1 MAVDLRTYV
10 FLDSLQLQNAS
21 FIATVSKGYYPIG
34 MQACCVIEIA
44 PGIEINRL
52 TDIALKATNVTPGLQ
67 IVERAYGLLE
77 VHSDSQGDARMAG
90 EAVLRALKKTES
102 DRLKP
107 RVMTSQLIKNIS
119 DHHAQLINKVRHGNM
134 VLRGD
139 TLYVLEVEPAG
150 YAYYAANEA
159 EKTAKINIIEVLG
172 FGAFGRIY
180 IAGEEAEVI
189 EARKVSAMVEA
200 ADAMVKAA
208 KVDLVGFE
216 KIGGGYVTAI
226 VRGDVAACRAAVD
239 AGARAAE
246 KVGEIV
252 TTHVIPRPHSSVD
265 EALPLS
271 MKGKEK

>member
-34 MQACCVIEIA
+34 GQACCVIEIA

-90 EAVLRALKKTES
+90 EAVLKELKKSEA

-150 YAYYAANEA
+150 VRVLRGQRGGEDGEGQHHRGAGLRGVRPGVHRRGRGGGDRGAQGRGGAAGGPRGREIAANA
-159 EKTAKINIIEVLG
+159 A
-172 FGAFGRIY
+172 RI
-180 IAGEEAEVI
+180 
-189 EARKVSAMVEA
+189 
-200 ADAMVKAA
+200 
-208 KVDLVGFE
+208 
-216 KIGGGYVTAI
+216 
-226 VRGDVAACRAAVD
+226 
-239 AGARAAE
+239 
-246 KVGEIV
+246 
-252 TTHVIPRPHSSVD
+252 
-265 EALPLS
+265 
-271 MKGKEK
+271 